1 MKVIVKKTLLFIF
14 GCILVRSLL
23 VLLSYKINKK
33 YLPIL
38 GYLGILSGLGF
49 IMVYLTDSNKRGATF
64 DQKAWWNI
72 LRPIHGIIYI
82 LFGYLAINKNSK
94 AYKVLIA
101 DVLLGLVS
109 FISYHFIL

>member
-1 MKVIVKKTLLFIF
+1 MKLIVKKTLLFIF

-23 VLLSYKINKK
+23 VLYHIKNKK

-38 GYLGILSGLGF
+38 GYIGILSGLGF